1 MYYGQVQRS
10 NVRLKQLQSIL
21 ENIIKRKDALLDKE
35 MKQYEKNILMARNEN
50 KQLVK
55 LIQNK
60 EKELDALKTILNTA
74 TTFLNEA
81 LQVVM
86 II

>member
-35 MKQYEKNILMARNEN
+35 IKQYEKNILMARNEN
-50 KQLVK
+50 KRLVK

>member
-50 KQLVK
+50 KRLVK

-74 TTFLNEA
+74 TIFLNEA

>member
-50 KQLVK
+50 KRLVK

>member
-35 MKQYEKNILMARNEN
+35 IKQYEKNILMARNEN
-50 KQLVK
+50 KRLVQ

>member
-50 KQLVK
+50 KRLVK
-55 LIQNK
+55 IIQNK

-74 TTFLNEA
+74 TIFLNEA

>member
-35 MKQYEKNILMARNEN
+35 MKQYEKNILIARNEN
-50 KQLVK
+50 KRLVK

-60 EKELDALKTILNTA
+60 EKELEALKTILNTA
-74 TTFLNEA
+74 TIFLNEA